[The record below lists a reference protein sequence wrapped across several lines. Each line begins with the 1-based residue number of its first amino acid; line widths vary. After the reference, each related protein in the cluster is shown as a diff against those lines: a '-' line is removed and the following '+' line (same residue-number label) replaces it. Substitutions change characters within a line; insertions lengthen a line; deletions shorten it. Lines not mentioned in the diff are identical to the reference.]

1 MTVYENMLLLEE
13 RVKKAAAYMKR
24 LRAEND
30 ALKRDIKLITAHNEE
45 LQAYVDN
52 YKEDEERIAASIET
66 SLESLNE
73 VGLDN
78 LDLSVG
84 DLETAEAFSAIGGDA
99 VDVPDISDL
108 ELDIDL

>member
-13 RVKKAAAYMKR
+13 RVKKAAAYMKK

-30 ALKRDIKLITAHNEE
+30 ALRRDIKLITGHNEE
-45 LQAYVDN
+45 LQSYVDN
-52 YKEDEERIAASIET
+52 YKEDEARIAQSIAT

-78 LDLSVG
+78 LDLSVA
-84 DLETAEAFSAIGGDA
+84 DLEIAEQFSAIGGDA
-99 VDVPDISDL
+99 TEDIDVSDL
-108 ELDIDL
+108 DDIDL

>member
-13 RVKKAAAYMKR
+13 RVKKAAAYMKK

-30 ALKRDIKLITAHNEE
+30 ALRRDIKLITGHNEE

-52 YKEDEERIAASIET
+52 YKEDEVRIAQSIAT

-78 LDLSVG
+78 LDLSVA
-84 DLETAEAFSAIGGDA
+84 DLEIAEQFSAIGGDA
-99 VDVPDISDL
+99 TEDIDVSGLD
-108 ELDIDL
+108 DIDL

>member
-24 LRAEND
+24 LRAENE
-30 ALKRDIKLITAHNEE
+30 ALKRDIKLITGHNEE

-52 YKEDEERIAASIET
+52 YKEDEERIAASIES

-78 LDLSVG
+78 LDLSVD

-99 VDVPDISDL
+99 VEVPEISDIDM
-108 ELDIDL
+108 DIDL